1 MRMIRLK
8 MTELKFYTHA
18 FAMIKSFKIS
28 NCTVE
33 PDSYGGLIVYLSIRA
48 KVEPALLT
56 LALSKHLVNV
66 FVEINEIKRC
76 VQYFVQY

>member
-1 MRMIRLK
+1 MIRLK
-8 MTELKFYTHA
+8 MTELKFYTNA
-18 FAMIKSFKIS
+18 FAMTKSFKMS
-28 NCTVE
+28 EFTVE
-33 PDSYGGLIVYLSIRA
+33 PDSYGGLIFRA

-66 FVEINEIKRC
+66 FVEITEIKRH